1 MLNPCRSNL
10 LPILITLLS
19 CAGLFIFFNLRLN
32 ELKITV
38 EKQNRVLTSFIT
50 NVQQDIKASGGAAP
64 QASEPTKH
72 FAAPEALIA
81 ARRQEIDKIVVSDDE
96 EDSDSDSESDSDSD
110 SDSDSE
116 DANDIKVVNLQ
127 RMPSMSFEPVS
138 FEPVSFEP
146 VSFEPVSFE
155 VLSCVNLSNESS
167 IASESSITEIIEEPT
182 SLEPLNLESSSLE
195 SSSLEPLN
203 LESLNLVNLIGKT
216 DETTTVKSD
225 SISYD
230 QMKVD
235 DLRKIVTDKNLSTKE
250 EVKKLKKPELL
261 VLLKK

>member
-50 NVQQDIKASGGAAP
+50 NVQQEIKAGGALADN
-64 QASEPTKH
+64 EPSKH

-81 ARRQEIDKIVVSDDE
+81 ARKQEMDKIVVSDDE
-96 EDSDSDSESDSDSD
+96 DDSDSDSESDSDSD
-110 SDSDSE
+110 SESDADDE
-116 DANDIKVVNLQ
+116 IKVVNLHVSQ
-127 RMPSMSFEPVS
+127 MIPSMSFEPL
-138 FEPVSFEP
+138 
-146 VSFEPVSFE
+146 SFE
-155 VLSCVNLSNESS
+155 VLSFVNNESS
-167 IASESSITEIIEEPT
+167 VASDSSITEITEEPLHLEPVNLEQLNSET
-182 SLEPLNLESSSLE
+182 SNLEPLNLEH
-195 SSSLEPLN
+195 LN
-203 LESLNLVNLIGKT
+203 LEPLNLVNLIGKQE
-216 DETTTVKSD
+216 ETTLVKNESN
-225 SISYD
+225 YE

-235 DLRKIVTDKNLSTKE
+235 DLRKIVADKNLSTKE

-261 VLLKK
+261 LLLKK

>member
-50 NVQQDIKASGGAAP
+50 NVQQDIKASGGAP
-64 QASEPTKH
+64 QATEPTKH

-81 ARRQEIDKIVVSDDE
+81 ARKQEIDKIVVSDDE
-96 EDSDSDSESDSDSD
+96 EDSDSESESDSD

-116 DANDIKVVNLQ
+116 DADDVKVVKM
-127 RMPSMSFEPVS
+127 MPTMSFEPVSFEPVS

-155 VLSCVNLSNESS
+155 VLSCINLSNESS
-167 IASESSITEIIEEPT
+167 IASESSITEIIEEP
-182 SLEPLNLESSSLE
+182 
-195 SSSLEPLN
+195 SSLEPLN
-203 LESLNLVNLIGKT
+203 LEHLNLDNLIGKT
-216 DETTTVKSD
+216 EETSEVKSEL
-225 SISYD
+225 ISYD

>member
-19 CAGLFIFFNLRLN
+19 CAGLFLFFNLRLN

-50 NVQQDIKASGGAAP
+50 NVQQDIKAGGAAP
-64 QASEPTKH
+64 PLEADVPSKH

-81 ARRQEIDKIVVSDDE
+81 ARKQEIDKIVVSDDE
-96 EDSDSDSESDSDSD
+96 DDSESDSDSD
-110 SDSDSE
+110 SDSESDSDE
-116 DANDIKVVNLQ
+116 DEDVQIKVVNLNTMQ
-127 RMPSMSFEPVS
+127 SMS

-155 VLSCVNLSNESS
+155 VLSFINNESS
-167 IASESSITEIIEEPT
+167 VSSITEIIEEPLNLEPT
-182 SLEPLNLESSSLE
+182 SLEPLNLE
-195 SSSLEPLN
+195 P
-203 LESLNLVNLIGKT
+203 LNLVNLIGHSE
-216 DETTTVKSD
+216 ETTLGKSD
-225 SISYD
+225 GTKESYE

-261 VLLKK
+261 LLLKK

>member
-64 QASEPTKH
+64 QATEPTKH

-127 RMPSMSFEPVS
+127 RMPSMS

>member
-64 QASEPTKH
+64 QATEPTKH

-96 EDSDSDSESDSDSD
+96 EDSESDSESESDSDSD
-110 SDSDSE
+110 SESDGE

-127 RMPSMSFEPVS
+127 RMPSMS

>member
-19 CAGLFIFFNLRLN
+19 CAGLFLFFNLRLN

-50 NVQQDIKASGGAAP
+50 NVQQDIKAGGAAP
-64 QASEPTKH
+64 PLEADVPSKH

-81 ARRQEIDKIVVSDDE
+81 ARKQEIDKIVVSDDE
-96 EDSDSDSESDSDSD
+96 DDSDSDSDSESDSD
-110 SDSDSE
+110 E
-116 DANDIKVVNLQ
+116 DEDVQIKVVNLNTMQ
-127 RMPSMSFEPVS
+127 SMSFEPVS

-146 VSFEPVSFE
+146 VTFEPVTFEPVTFEPVTFEPVTFDPVTFE
-155 VLSCVNLSNESS
+155 VLSFVKN
-167 IASESSITEIIEEPT
+167 ESSITEIIEEP
-182 SLEPLNLESSSLE
+182 LEP
-195 SSSLEPLN
+195 
-203 LESLNLVNLIGKT
+203 LNLVNLIGQT
-216 DETTTVKSD
+216 EETTLGKSEGTKE
-225 SISYD
+225 SYE

-235 DLRKIVTDKNLSTKE
+235 DLRKIVTDKNLSTKD

-261 VLLKK
+261 LLLKK

>member
-64 QASEPTKH
+64 QATEPTKH

-110 SDSDSE
+110 SDSE

-127 RMPSMSFEPVS
+127 RMPSM
-138 FEPVSFEP
+138 
-146 VSFEPVSFE
+146 SFEPVSFE

>member
-50 NVQQDIKASGGAAP
+50 NVQHDIKASGGAAP
-64 QASEPTKH
+64 QATEPTKH

-81 ARRQEIDKIVVSDDE
+81 ARRQEMDKIVVSDDE
-96 EDSDSDSESDSDSD
+96 EDSDDSESESDSDSE
-110 SDSDSE
+110 SDGE

-138 FEPVSFEP
+138 FEPVSFE
-146 VSFEPVSFE
+146 

-167 IASESSITEIIEEPT
+167 VASESSITEIIEEPS
-182 SLEPLNLESSSLE
+182 SLEELNLE

-216 DETTTVKSD
+216 DETTTVKSE

>member
-50 NVQQDIKASGGAAP
+50 NVQQDIKASGAVATT
-64 QASEPTKH
+64 EPSKH

-81 ARRQEIDKIVVSDDE
+81 ARKQEMDKIVVSDDE
-96 EDSDSDSESDSDSD
+96 DEDDSESESDSESDSDDESD
-110 SDSDSE
+110 TVE
-116 DANDIKVVNLQ
+116 DVQIKVVNLHVSQ
-127 RMPSMSFEPVS
+127 MIPSMSFEPL
-138 FEPVSFEP
+138 
-146 VSFEPVSFE
+146 SFE
-155 VLSCVNLSNESS
+155 VLSFVNNESS
-167 IASESSITEIIEEPT
+167 VANDSSITEIIEEPMN
-182 SLEPLNLESSSLE
+182 LEPMNLEPSNLEPMNLESLNLEPSN
-195 SSSLEPLN
+195 LEP
-203 LESLNLVNLIGKT
+203 LNLVNLIGKQE
-216 DETTTVKSD
+216 ETTLVKNESN
-225 SISYD
+225 YE

-261 VLLKK
+261 LLLKK

>member
-50 NVQQDIKASGGAAP
+50 NVQQEIKAGGALADN
-64 QASEPTKH
+64 EPSKH

-81 ARRQEIDKIVVSDDE
+81 ARKQEMDKIVVSDDE
-96 EDSDSDSESDSDSD
+96 DDSDSESESESDSDSESESDAD
-110 SDSDSE
+110 DE
-116 DANDIKVVNLQ
+116 IKVVNLHVSQ
-127 RMPSMSFEPVS
+127 MIPSMSFEPL
-138 FEPVSFEP
+138 
-146 VSFEPVSFE
+146 SFE
-155 VLSCVNLSNESS
+155 VLSFVNNESS
-167 IASESSITEIIEEPT
+167 VASDSSITEITEEPLHLEPVNLEQLNSET
-182 SLEPLNLESSSLE
+182 SNLEPLNLE
-195 SSSLEPLN
+195 P
-203 LESLNLVNLIGKT
+203 LNLVNLIGKQE
-216 DETTTVKSD
+216 ETTLVKNESN
-225 SISYD
+225 YE

-235 DLRKIVTDKNLSTKE
+235 DLRKIVADKNLSTKE

-261 VLLKK
+261 LLLKK